1 MQEIYWIRSDDPLRV
16 AIVARPRGDDW
27 LETDLSR
34 LKNGGIEGIVSL
46 LTAPE
51 AEELGLA
58 EESAIATSLG
68 LSFFS
73 FPIPDRTVP
82 PDRDAFSAFV
92 ANLAAEVTRGR
103 AVGVHCRGSIGRST
117 VTAASLLV
125 HLGWKAEAALNEI
138 EIARGCL
145 VPDTPEQRAWILALR
160 PPYSAR

>member
-1 MQEIYWIRSDDPLRV
+1 MKDIFWIRNDDQTRL

-34 LKNGGIEGIVSL
+34 LKLGGIEGIVSL

-58 EESAIATSLG
+58 EESAVATSLG

-82 PDRDAFSAFV
+82 VDTDEFSEFV
-92 ANLAAEVTRGR
+92 AAAAAEVTRGR
-103 AVGVHCRGSIGRST
+103 AVGIHCRGSIGRST

-125 HLGWKAEAALNEI
+125 RLGWKADVALEEI
-138 EIARGCL
+138 EVARGCL
-145 VPDTPEQRAWILALR
+145 VPDTPEQRAWILALQ